1 MLDFRFDFLLLD
13 DELSSESSNGTKT
26 VDDTEE
32 DVEEVL
38 SFNFDEDDDDEE
50 PSSSL
55 AHSAS
60 SGEIAAA
67 DDFSPP
73 FFFIL
78 EFPKVCFCFFVMIR
92 ATFPSSSTATLFVS
106 RPRRLPPKRAVLL
119 PTGRSCSNGVGVVK
133 AYVVVDVLAATAKS
147 KIVARQLL
155 IVFGILCLLCAI
167 SVMVIIF

>member
-13 DELSSESSNGTKT
+13 DEELSSESSNGTKT

-50 PSSSL
+50 PCSSSL

-78 EFPKVCFCFFVMIR
+78 EFPNDCFCFFVMIR

-119 PTGRSCSNGVGVVK
+119 STCRSCSVLGVVK
-133 AYVVVDVLAATAKS
+133 AYVVVDVLAATARS
-147 KIVARQLL
+147 KIVAR
-155 IVFGILCLLCAI
+155 
-167 SVMVIIF
+167 